1 MQTIRERPRCLL
13 AVTVLL
19 VSLLI
24 LMAACGDD
32 DDDDGSANGDP
43 TAQPTEDN
51 GNGDAP
57 TNGDQ
62 PDNGANGG
70 EVAGTI
76 TVGDESWDII
86 PTIQCGNFYDAAGQI
101 YISGVSAED
110 PAIEITLDYDDSI
123 VAASVRRE
131 GGIEQPYWTSTDD
144 TGLTFEVDGSV
155 TRGSGTFRNFLSSEE
170 ADGSFEV
177 TC

>member
-1 MQTIRERPRCLL
+1 MQPIIERQRWLL
-13 AVTVLL
+13 AVTALL
-19 VSLLI
+19 ASLLI
-24 LMAACGDD
+24 LMAACG

-70 EVAGTI
+70 DVAGTI
-76 TVGDESWDII
+76 TIGDESWDII
-86 PTIQCGNFYDAAGQI
+86 PTIQCGNYYDAAGQI

-110 PAIEITLDYDDSI
+110 PAIEITLDYDDSHI
-123 VAASVRRE
+123 AASVRRE
-131 GGIEQPYWTSTDD
+131 GGLDEPNWTSTDD

-155 TRGSGTFRNFLSSEE
+155 IRGSGTFKNPRLSEQE
-170 ADGSFEV
+170 GSFEV